1 MASSTRGKG
10 EMKGYFKQKKNTSIG
25 KKSALSLKSKAKIQP
40 PIEPNGVQLSALI
53 SHGGSLDLDDV
64 CDEKEQI
71 LKEFDMN
78 MLYGPCLGISR
89 IDRWERANKQFLN
102 PPKEIESL
110 LKEAKFSPNCLWDD
124 RV

>member
-40 PIEPNGVQLSALI
+40 PIEPN
-53 SHGGSLDLDDV
+53 DV